1 MKKFKITS
9 LFLAFFMFS
18 TNIVPTSADEI
29 YSNEKSI
36 IEDSFNTDEN
46 NFQKKSDNIQTDF
59 KNQNLKKSKENE
71 KSNIENEKKSETDL
85 DIAENIKTKNPKILS
100 NRYFNPK
107 YDKTKLIV
115 KIKLHGLNGKDFDF
129 KKVYPNGGKIYL
141 KGKSSVHYNDIVDV
155 KEVIKHYVDE
165 LNKSSDFSK
174 DKLEIDFGLVS
185 QLFFA
190 DEFLNSY
197 QDESYVETSFDLSN
211 EKTFKTDTSKE
222 INWDGKYPTTTINI
236 DLYQVQNTDIIVK
249 TKDENGNLVDN
260 PSFGEIIYRI
270 GNESRTK
277 NIPKDNN
284 KLDLYENLKVDEK
297 NIGNF
302 NGSKEKKINLKD
314 ANSNGFISKD
324 GEDFAYKIERIKQEQ
339 LSNPTEVNLIRKK
352 KVILGKNR
360 PKYLDLDTGKRVFD
374 NDYVKVEFDCGE
386 KGNIEDSKQIYWVL
400 KGENVKGKIKA
411 PKVSSQKG
419 YELIGWNPSFD
430 SNLEV
435 YYKDTIYKANIKEI
449 SYFDYSTYA
458 GDIVNYPVKI
468 KGARKIE
475 KFSLE
480 NENNQL
486 KKLDIK
492 DKLDLENSQ
501 EVKINIGNQ
510 TFENQDSGN
519 LVTDLKLEVDNGI
532 GDKILK
538 NEDKKIVKKIYML
551 SSDVDE
557 NKSWSAIR
565 YTIKTQNSKGEVIPQ
580 EIKARTDEKLSK
592 KKIIEAVKKGEFTYN
607 EDVPQQNKTGE
618 NALNM
623 KVDGK
628 NVLNPDKI
636 KNLEVKDEDY
646 KKINLSKENK
656 KEVPVTITYLDN
668 SKSNVNVK
676 IKIKENVPT
685 GIIDDN
691 YQMPKILL
699 LVGIIGI
706 FVSVINFRKKF
717 LKNYE

>member
-9 LFLAFFMFS
+9 LFLAFFIIS
-18 TNIVPTSADEI
+18 TNIVPAFADEI
-29 YSNEKSI
+29 YSNEKSN
-36 IEDSFNTDEN
+36 IEGSFDTNEN
-46 NFQKKSDNIQTDF
+46 DFKKKSDNIQTDF
-59 KNQNLKKSKENE
+59 KNQNLQKSKENE
-71 KSNIENEKKSETDL
+71 KSNIENEKNSETNL
-85 DIAENIKTKNPKILS
+85 DIRENIKTKNPKILS
-100 NRYFNPK
+100 NRYFDPK

-115 KIKLHGLNGKDFDF
+115 KIKLHGLNGEDFDF

-141 KGKSSVHYNDIVDV
+141 KGKSSVHYNDIIDG

-222 INWDGKYPTTTINI
+222 INWDGKYPTTTLNI

-249 TKDENGNLVDN
+249 TKDEDGNPIDN
-260 PSFGEIIYRI
+260 PSFGEIIYKI

-277 NIPKDNN
+277 NIPKDTN

-302 NGSKEKKINLKD
+302 NGSKEKEINLKE
-314 ANSNGFISKD
+314 ANSNGFISKA
-324 GEDFAYKIERIKQEQ
+324 GEDFAYKIEGIKQEQ
-339 LSNPTEVNLIRKK
+339 PSNPTEVNLIRKK
-352 KVILGKNR
+352 KVIVGKNR
-360 PKYLDLDTGKRVFD
+360 PTYLDLDTGKRVFD

-386 KGNIEDSKQIYWVL
+386 KGRIEDSNKIYWVL

-430 SNLEV
+430 SNLES

-458 GDIVNYPVKI
+458 GDVVNYPVKI
-468 KGARKIE
+468 KDARKIE
-475 KFSLE
+475 KVSLE
-480 NENNQL
+480 EENNQL
-486 KKLDIK
+486 KKIDIN
-492 DKLDLENSQ
+492 DKLDLEDSE
-501 EVKINIGNQ
+501 EVKLNLGNK
-510 TFENQDSGN
+510 TFESKDSGN
-519 LVTDLKLEVDNGI
+519 LVTDLKLQVYNGF

-538 NEDKKIVKKIYML
+538 SEDKKIVKKIYML

-565 YTIKTQNSKGEVIPQ
+565 YTIKTQNSKGEVIPE
-580 EIKARTDEKLSK
+580 EIKTRTDEKLSK
-592 KKIIEAVKKGEFTYN
+592 KKIIEAVKKGEFAYN
-607 EDVPQQNKTGE
+607 EDVPQQNKTGQ
-618 NALNM
+618 NALDM

-646 KKINLSKENK
+646 KKINLSKENE

-668 SKSNVNVK
+668 SKSTVNVRV
-676 IKIKENVPT
+676 NSNQAVFT
-685 GIIDDN
+685 GIVDFSN
-691 YQMPKILL
+691 NFTKIILAL
-699 LVGIIGI
+699 GI
-706 FVSVINFRKKF
+706 FGVFVSIINFWKKS
-717 LKNYE
+717 LRNYE

>member
-18 TNIVPTSADEI
+18 TNIVPALADEI

-59 KNQNLKKSKENE
+59 KNQNLKKSK
-71 KSNIENEKKSETDL
+71 ENEKKSETDL

-141 KGKSSVHYNDIVDV
+141 KGKSSVHYNDIVDG

-284 KLDLYENLKVDEK
+284 KLDLYENLKVNEK

-324 GEDFAYKIERIKQEQ
+324 GEDFAYKIERIKEEQ
-339 LSNPTEVNLIRKK
+339 PSNPTEVSLIRKK

-360 PKYLDLDTGKRVFD
+360 PTYLDLDTGKRIFD

-386 KGNIEDSKQIYWVL
+386 KGRIEDSNKIYWVL

-458 GDIVNYPVKI
+458 GDIVNYPIEI

-475 KFSLE
+475 QVSLE
-480 NENNQL
+480 KENNQL

-492 DKLDLENSQ
+492 DKLDLENLQ

-519 LVTDLKLEVDNGI
+519 LVTDLKLEVDNGF

-580 EIKARTDEKLSK
+580 EIKTRTDEKLSK

-607 EDVPQQNKTGE
+607 EDVPQQNKTGQ
-618 NALNM
+618 NALDM

-636 KNLEVKDEDY
+636 KNLEVKDQDY

-668 SKSNVNVK
+668 SKSTVNVRVNSNQ
-676 IKIKENVPT
+676 EVLT
-685 GIIDDN
+685 GIVDFSN
-691 YQMPKILL
+691 NFTKIILAL
-699 LVGIIGI
+699 GI
-706 FVSVINFRKKF
+706 FGVFVSIINFWKKS
-717 LKNYE
+717 LRNYE

>member
-36 IEDSFNTDEN
+36 IEDSFNTDKN

-71 KSNIENEKKSETDL
+71 KKSETDL
-85 DIAENIKTKNPKILS
+85 DVAENIKTKNPKILS

-141 KGKSSVHYNDIVDV
+141 KGKSSVHYNDIVDG

-284 KLDLYENLKVDEK
+284 KLDLYENLKVNEK

-314 ANSNGFISKD
+314 ANSNGFISKAE
-324 GEDFAYKIERIKQEQ
+324 EDFAYKIESIKQEQ
-339 LSNPTEVNLIRKK
+339 PSNPTEVNLIRKK

-360 PKYLDLDTGKRVFD
+360 PTYLDLDTGKRVFD

-386 KGNIEDSKQIYWVL
+386 KGRIEDSNKIYWVL

-419 YELIGWNPSFD
+419 YELIGWNLSFD

-458 GDIVNYPVKI
+458 GDIVNYPIEI

-475 KFSLE
+475 QVSLE
-480 NENNQL
+480 KENNQL

-492 DKLDLENSQ
+492 DKLDLENLQ

-519 LVTDLKLEVDNGI
+519 LVTDLKLEVDNGF

-580 EIKARTDEKLSK
+580 EIKTRTDEKLSK

-607 EDVPQQNKTGE
+607 EDVPQQNKTGQ
-618 NALNM
+618 NALDM

-636 KNLEVKDEDY
+636 KNLEVKDQDY

-668 SKSNVNVK
+668 SKSTVNVRVNSNQ
-676 IKIKENVPT
+676 EVLT
-685 GIIDDN
+685 GIVDFSN
-691 YQMPKILL
+691 NFTKIILAL
-699 LVGIIGI
+699 GI
-706 FVSVINFRKKF
+706 FGVFVSIINFWKKS
-717 LKNYE
+717 LRNYE

>member
-18 TNIVPTSADEI
+18 TNIVPALADEI

-71 KSNIENEKKSETDL
+71 KKSETDL

-107 YDKTKLIV
+107 HDKTKLIV

-141 KGKSSVHYNDIVDV
+141 KGKSSVHYNDIVDG

-314 ANSNGFISKD
+314 ANSNGFISKV
-324 GEDFAYKIERIKQEQ
+324 GEDFSYKIESIKQEQ
-339 LSNPTEVNLIRKK
+339 PSNPTEVNLIIKK

-360 PKYLDLDTGKRVFD
+360 PTYLDLDTGKRVFD

-386 KGNIEDSKQIYWVL
+386 KGNVEDSKQIYWVL

-458 GDIVNYPVKI
+458 GDVVNYPVKI

-475 KFSLE
+475 QVSLE
-480 NENNQL
+480 EENNQL
-486 KKLDIK
+486 KKLDMK
-492 DKLDLENSQ
+492 DKLDLENLQ

-519 LVTDLKLEVDNGI
+519 LVTDLKLEVDNGF

-565 YTIKTQNSKGEVIPQ
+565 YTIKTQNSKGEVIPK
-580 EIKARTDEKLSK
+580 EIKTRTDEKLSK

-607 EDVPQQNKTGE
+607 EDVPQQNKTGQ
-618 NALNM
+618 NALDM

-636 KNLEVKDEDY
+636 KNLEVKDQDY

-668 SKSNVNVK
+668 SKSTVNVRVNSNQ
-676 IKIKENVPT
+676 EVLT
-685 GIIDDN
+685 GIVDFSN
-691 YQMPKILL
+691 NFTKIILAL
-699 LVGIIGI
+699 GI
-706 FVSVINFRKKF
+706 FGVFVSIINFWKKS
-717 LKNYE
+717 LRNYE

>member
-9 LFLAFFMFS
+9 LFLAFFMIS
-18 TNIVPTSADEI
+18 TNIVPAFADEI
-29 YSNEKSI
+29 YSNEKSN
-36 IEDSFNTDEN
+36 IEGSFDTGEN
-46 NFQKKSDNIQTDF
+46 YFQKKSDNIQTDF
-59 KNQNLKKSKENE
+59 KNQNLQKSKENE
-71 KSNIENEKKSETDL
+71 KSNIENEKKSGTDL
-85 DIAENIKTKNPKILS
+85 DIVENIKTKNPKILS
-100 NRYFNPK
+100 TRYFDPK
-107 YDKTKLIV
+107 FDKTKLIV
-115 KIKLHGLNGKDFDF
+115 KINLHGLNGKDFDF
-129 KKVYPNGGKIYL
+129 KNVYPNGGKIYL
-141 KGKSSVHYNDIVDV
+141 KGKSSVHYNDIVDG

-197 QDESYVETSFDLSN
+197 QDESYVETSFDLSD

-222 INWDGKYPTTTINI
+222 INWDGKYPTTTLNI
-236 DLYQVQNTDIIVK
+236 DFYQVQNTDIIVK
-249 TKDENGNLVDN
+249 TKDEDGNLVDN
-260 PSFGEIIYRI
+260 PSFGEIIYKI

-277 NIPKDNN
+277 NIPKDQN

-297 NIGNF
+297 NIDNF
-302 NGSKEKKINLKD
+302 NGSKEKEINLKD
-314 ANSNGFISKD
+314 TNSNGFISKA
-324 GEDFAYKIERIKQEQ
+324 GEDFAYKIERIKQEK
-339 LSNPTEVNLIRKK
+339 LSKPTEVNLIRKK
-352 KVILGKNR
+352 KVIVGKNR
-360 PKYLDLDTGKRVFD
+360 PTYLDLDTGKRVFD

-386 KGNIEDSKQIYWVL
+386 KGSIEDSNQIYWVL

-430 SNLEV
+430 SNLEA

-458 GDIVNYPVKI
+458 GDVVNYPIKI
-468 KGARKIE
+468 KDARKIE
-475 KFSLE
+475 KVSLE
-480 NENNQL
+480 EENNQL
-486 KKLDIK
+486 KKLDMK
-492 DKLDLENSQ
+492 DKLNLENSQ
-501 EVKINIGNQ
+501 EVKINLGNQ
-510 TFENQDSGN
+510 TFESKDSGN
-519 LVTDLKLEVDNGI
+519 LVTDLKLEVDNGL

-538 NEDKKIVKKIYML
+538 SEDKKIVKKIYML

-565 YTIKTQNSKGEVIPQ
+565 YTIKTQNSKGEVIPE
-580 EIKARTDEKLSK
+580 EIKTRTDEKLSK
-592 KKIIEAVKKGEFTYN
+592 KKIIEAVKKGEFTYK
-607 EDVPQQNKTGE
+607 EDVPQQNKTGQ
-618 NALNM
+618 NALDM

-636 KNLEVKDEDY
+636 KNIEVKDEDY

-668 SKSNVNVK
+668 SKSTVNVRVNSNQ
-676 IKIKENVPT
+676 EVLT
-685 GIIDDN
+685 GIVDFSN
-691 YQMPKILL
+691 NFTKIILAL
-699 LVGIIGI
+699 GILGV
-706 FVSVINFRKKF
+706 FVSVINFWKKS
-717 LKNYE
+717 LRNYE

>member
-141 KGKSSVHYNDIVDV
+141 KGKSSVHYNDIVDG

-360 PKYLDLDTGKRVFD
+360 PKYLDLDTGKRIFD

-386 KGNIEDSKQIYWVL
+386 KGRIEDSNKIYWVL

-458 GDIVNYPVKI
+458 GDIVNYPIEI

-475 KFSLE
+475 QVSLE
-480 NENNQL
+480 KENNQL

-492 DKLDLENSQ
+492 DKLDLENLQ

-519 LVTDLKLEVDNGI
+519 LVTDLKLEVDNGF

-580 EIKARTDEKLSK
+580 EIKTRTDEKLSK

-607 EDVPQQNKTGE
+607 EDVPQQNKTGQ
-618 NALNM
+618 NALDM

-636 KNLEVKDEDY
+636 KNLEVKDQDY

-668 SKSNVNVK
+668 SKSTVNVRVNSNQ
-676 IKIKENVPT
+676 EVLT
-685 GIIDDN
+685 GIVDFSN
-691 YQMPKILL
+691 NFTKIILAL
-699 LVGIIGI
+699 GI
-706 FVSVINFRKKF
+706 FGVFVSIINFWKKS
-717 LKNYE
+717 LRNYE

>member
-71 KSNIENEKKSETDL
+71 KKSETDL
-85 DIAENIKTKNPKILS
+85 DVAENIKTKNPKILY

-141 KGKSSVHYNDIVDV
+141 KGKSSVHYNDIVDG

-284 KLDLYENLKVDEK
+284 RLDLYENLKVDEK

-314 ANSNGFISKD
+314 ANSNGFISKS
-324 GEDFAYKIERIKQEQ
+324 GEDFSYKIERIKQEQ
-339 LSNPTEVNLIRKK
+339 PSNPTEVNLIRKK

-360 PKYLDLDTGKRVFD
+360 PKYLDLDTGKRIFD

-386 KGNIEDSKQIYWVL
+386 KGRIEDSNQIYWVL

-458 GDIVNYPVKI
+458 GDVVNYPVKI
-468 KGARKIE
+468 QGARKTE
-475 KFSLE
+475 QVSLE
-480 NENNQL
+480 EENNQL
-486 KKLDIK
+486 KKLDMK
-492 DKLDLENSQ
+492 DKLDLENLQ

-519 LVTDLKLEVDNGI
+519 LVTDLKLEVDNGF

-580 EIKARTDEKLSK
+580 EIKTRTDEKLSK

-607 EDVPQQNKTGE
+607 EDVPQQNKTGQ
-618 NALNM
+618 NALDM

-628 NVLNPDKI
+628 NVLNPDNI
-636 KNLEVKDEDY
+636 KNLEVKDQDY

-656 KEVPVTITYLDN
+656 KEVPVTITY
-668 SKSNVNVK
+668 
-676 IKIKENVPT
+676 
-685 GIIDDN
+685 
-691 YQMPKILL
+691 
-699 LVGIIGI
+699 
-706 FVSVINFRKKF
+706 
-717 LKNYE
+717 

>member
-9 LFLAFFMFS
+9 LFLAFFIIS
-18 TNIVPTSADEI
+18 TNIVPAFADEI
-29 YSNEKSI
+29 YSNEKSN
-36 IEDSFNTDEN
+36 IEGSFDTNEN
-46 NFQKKSDNIQTDF
+46 DFQKKSDNIQTDF
-59 KNQNLKKSKENE
+59 EDQNLQKSKENE
-71 KSNIENEKKSETDL
+71 KSNIENEKKSGSDL

-100 NRYFNPK
+100 TRYFDPK
-107 YDKTKLIV
+107 FDKTKLIV
-115 KIKLHGLNGKDFDF
+115 KINLHGLNGKDFDF
-129 KKVYPNGGKIYL
+129 KNVYPNGGKIYL
-141 KGKSSVHYNDIVDV
+141 KGKSSVHYNDIIDG
-155 KEVIKHYVDE
+155 KEVINHYVGE
-165 LNKSSDFSK
+165 LNKSNDFSK

-197 QDESYVETSFDLSN
+197 QDESYIETSFDLSN

-222 INWDGKYPTTTINI
+222 INWDGIYPTTTLNI

-249 TKDENGNLVDN
+249 TKDEDGNLVDN
-260 PSFGEIIYRI
+260 PSFGEIIYKI

-284 KLDLYENLKVDEK
+284 KHDLYENLKVDEK

-314 ANSNGFISKD
+314 ANSNGFISKAE
-324 GEDFAYKIERIKQEQ
+324 EDFAYKIEGIKQEQ
-339 LSNPTEVNLIRKK
+339 PSNPTEVNLIRKK
-352 KVILGKNR
+352 KVIVGKNC
-360 PKYLDLDTGKRVFD
+360 PTYLDLDTGKRVFD

-386 KGNIEDSKQIYWVL
+386 KGRIEDSNQIYWVL

-430 SNLEV
+430 SNLEA
-435 YYKDTIYKANIKEI
+435 YYKDTKYKANIKEI

-458 GDIVNYPVKI
+458 GDVVNYPVKI
-468 KGARKIE
+468 KDARKIE
-475 KFSLE
+475 QVSLE
-480 NENNQL
+480 EENNQL
-486 KKLDIK
+486 KKLDMK

-501 EVKINIGNQ
+501 EVKINLGNQ
-510 TFENQDSGN
+510 TFESKDSGN
-519 LVTDLKLEVDNGI
+519 LVTDLKLEVDNGL

-538 NEDKKIVKKIYML
+538 SEDKKIVKKIYML
-551 SSDVDE
+551 SSDVNE

-565 YTIKTQNSKGEVIPQ
+565 YTIKTQNSKGEVIPE

-592 KKIIEAVKKGEFTYN
+592 KKIIEAVKKGEFSYN
-607 EDVPQQNKTGE
+607 EDVPQQNKTGQ
-618 NALNM
+618 NALDM

-668 SKSNVNVK
+668 SKSTVNVRVNSNQ
-676 IKIKENVPT
+676 EVLT
-685 GIIDDN
+685 GIVDFSN
-691 YQMPKILL
+691 NFTKIILAL
-699 LVGIIGI
+699 GILGV
-706 FVSVINFRKKF
+706 FVSIINFWKKS
-717 LKNYE
+717 LRNYE